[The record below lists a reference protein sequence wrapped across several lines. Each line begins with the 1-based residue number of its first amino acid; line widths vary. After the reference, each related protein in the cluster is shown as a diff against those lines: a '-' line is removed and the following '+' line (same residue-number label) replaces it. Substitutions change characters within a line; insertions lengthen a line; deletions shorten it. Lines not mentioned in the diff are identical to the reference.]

1 VNARILGFVVLA
13 CLLLLVA
20 HAQNQR
26 PAMEG
31 PFPAQGGEICVVC
44 YAPVLANDL
53 VYLINGRRY
62 AVDKFEQAEFLSD
75 PQGYVSRFDQYQAR
89 QRRKTLLSVGAGVG
103 TALAASGVL
112 LFLRRRRAAAQSN
125 QNG

>member
-1 VNARILGFVVLA
+1 MNGRIVGFVALA
-13 CLLLLVA
+13 CLLLIAVR
-20 HAQNQR
+20 AQNQR

-75 PQGYVSRFDQYQAR
+75 PQSYVNRFDQYQAR
-89 QRRKTLLSVGAGVG
+89 QRRKTLLSIGAGVG
-103 TALAASGVL
+103 TAVAATGII
-112 LFLRRRRAAAQSN
+112 LFLRRRRSAAQSN
-125 QNG
+125 TNG

>member
-1 VNARILGFVVLA
+1 VNGRIVGFLVLVSLILLGV
-13 CLLLLVA
+13 
-20 HAQNQR
+20 HAQIQR

-44 YAPVLANDL
+44 YAPVLANDF

-75 PQGYVSRFDQYQAR
+75 PQSYVYRFDQYQAR
-89 QRRKTLLSVGAGVG
+89 QRQKTLLSAAAGLAVLAAGAGVIF
-103 TALAASGVL
+103 L
-112 LFLRRRRAAAQSN
+112 LRRRRRSAGAN
-125 QNG
+125 VK